1 MQGKLNYI
9 KLNEFFFFLQ
19 NQCSILDKRGDR
31 LQDLRNEHGVR
42 SIGVSTAIFCLS
54 KLALILHTL
63 EMILMKWFTFLYTG
77 LANTKFEFGGKQNK
91 RNIYLGGCYCSSDG
105 DIGHCYILLYHLNHE
120 VKV

>member
-54 KLALILHTL
+54 KLAVILHTL
-63 EMILMKWFTFLYTG
+63 KRISMK
-77 LANTKFEFGGKQNK
+77 
-91 RNIYLGGCYCSSDG
+91 
-105 DIGHCYILLYHLNHE
+105 
-120 VKV
+120 